1 MDYKFN
7 YFCELLNSMNGKEY
21 FENFIIYNTSLVT
34 SGAKPASTLNIIKNN
49 EKGTYDLWCK
59 YGEEIL
65 REINLMYTTLREN
78 DTSKVILIYNKELL
92 RKLLNKEEIKKL
104 LINLGYDKQNNTN
117 AYLNKLKDNYKVC
130 NCPHE
135 LGIFL
140 GYPID
145 DVIDFIY
152 KTNKKCLAS
161 KYWKV
166 YNNYEYAKHVFY
178 MYDMAKEFTIDN
190 IINGSRKV
198 TVVSDLRN
206 LFYIK

>member
-34 SGAKPASTLNIIKNN
+34 SGAKSASTLNIIKNN
-49 EKGTYDLWCK
+49 EKRTYDLWCK
-59 YGEEIL
+59 YGAEIL
-65 REINLMYTTLREN
+65 HEINLRYTTLREN

-92 RKLLNKEEIKKL
+92 KDLLSKEEIKSL
-104 LINLGYDKQNNTN
+104 LINLGYDRQGDINVF
-117 AYLNKLKDNYKVC
+117 LNKLKDNYKIC

-152 KTNKKCLAS
+152 NTNKKCLAS

-178 MYDMAKEFTIDN
+178 MYDIVKEFTIDN
-190 IINGSRKV
+190 IINGTRKA
-198 TVVSDLRN
+198 TFVSDLRN
-206 LFYIK
+206 LFYIN

>member
-7 YFCELLNSMNGKEY
+7 YFCELLNNMTGKEY

-34 SGAKPASTLNIIKNN
+34 SRVKPASTLNIIKNN

-65 REINLMYTTLREN
+65 YKINLMYTTLRET
-78 DTSKVILIYNKELL
+78 DMCKVILIYNKELL
-92 RKLLNKEEIKKL
+92 ENLLNKEEIKKI
-104 LINLGYDKQNNTN
+104 LINLGYDRNDDIN
-117 AYLNKLKDNYKVC
+117 AYLNKLKDNYKVY

-140 GYPID
+140 GYPVD
-145 DVIDFIY
+145 DVIDFICNT
-152 KTNKKCLAS
+152 KKKCLAS

-166 YNNYEYAKHVFY
+166 YNNYEYAKNVFY
-178 MYDMAKEFTIDN
+178 MYDVAKEFTIDN
-190 IINGSRKV
+190 IINGTRKGII
-198 TVVSDLRN
+198 VSNLRN
-206 LFYIK
+206 LFYIN